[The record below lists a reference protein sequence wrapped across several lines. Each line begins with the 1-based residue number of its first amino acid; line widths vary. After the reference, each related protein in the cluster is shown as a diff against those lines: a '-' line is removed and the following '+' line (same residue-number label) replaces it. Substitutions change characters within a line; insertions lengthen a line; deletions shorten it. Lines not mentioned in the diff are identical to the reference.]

1 MKNKFLAVVSAIS
14 AVALVSGILVVT
26 ANAHIG
32 ASHSPYD
39 TTGPDLVS
47 ATLDGRD
54 GVTYCFDDDVAQE
67 GTTGNY
73 FISGY
78 DSDGELFA
86 DDVDLGSTDEC
97 VDVTFDT
104 NTANDTIEDF
114 TVAGVET
121 GDDIENRAG
130 DPGPEG
136 QQVVALDDSLAPDS
150 AEANSGTSTAAPD
163 LVSFEVHDGADTISY
178 FFDENLLCDGGEDWT
193 SFGFYDEDFDDPNTG
208 TPNSS
213 DSAPQYG
220 DSIETCDG
228 NELEVGFTG
237 TDVTEAEKV
246 FMDESGNGC
255 PAYDYWNCTDLQAE
269 GQVDGIPDLTDVERT
284 DDDTWTYSFDEDI
297 HDDTGDIDNTKFWL
311 TAEDG
316 SQTSATDC
324 DADESNTVECSFDG
338 DEYSESL
345 DSEFPGGS
353 VDECAVVTDEDAT
366 TDQGCNTVGDAPA
379 ALSDEGSGNTD
390 APDLEECDLG
400 DPADEV
406 GMFSYDERVDED
418 ATFNENDF
426 WLLDKDGEFIA
437 DGVDMDDVED
447 AVVSI
452 EFDEDDLTDAVACVS
467 GDAAVAD
474 YYGNTSIETT
484 VGAGTAESP
493 TPSTSVV
500 TSTST
505 STSTVTTGTGHT
517 PVTRKIATNL
527 TIRYDRD
534 AHAFK
539 GSVGSSRKKCQT
551 RRLVD
556 LHKKGAGTEGSDRSN
571 KKGNYLINKRNAN
584 GKFFTKVS
592 KKVFTAKNGD
602 TIVCKTDTSPTIK
615 V

>member
-1 MKNKFLAVVSAIS
+1 MKNRFLAVVSAIS

-32 ASHSPYD
+32 ASHSPYE

-54 GVTYCFDDDVAQE
+54 GVTYCFDDNVAEE
-67 GTTGNY
+67 GTAGEY
-73 FISGY
+73 FVTGY
-78 DSDGELFA
+78 DADGSLYA
-86 DDVDLGSTDEC
+86 DDVDLGTTDEC
-97 VDVTFDT
+97 VDATFDT
-104 NTANDTIEDF
+104 GTANDTIEDF
-114 TVAGVET
+114 TVAGVDT
-121 GDDIENRAG
+121 GDEIENRAG
-130 DPGPEG
+130 DPGVEAV
-136 QQVVALDDSLAPDS
+136 QVVALDDSLAPDS
-150 AEANSGTSTAAPD
+150 AEANNGTSTAAPD

-178 FFDENLLCDGGEDWT
+178 FFDENLSCDGSEDE
-193 SFGFYDEDFDDPNTG
+193 SLFGFYDSDFDDPNTG
-208 TPNSS
+208 TPDANNT
-213 DSAPQYG
+213 APEYG
-220 DSIETCDG
+220 DSIETCDE

-237 TDVTEAEKV
+237 TDVTDAEKV
-246 FMDESGNGC
+246 FYDESGNGD
-255 PAYDYWNCTDLQAE
+255 PAYDYYNNSDLQAE

-297 HDDTGDIDNTKFWL
+297 HDDSADIDFTKFWL
-311 TAEDG
+311 TNEDG
-316 SQTSATDC
+316 SQSQADDC

-338 DEYSESL
+338 DEYSESQ
-345 DSEFPGGS
+345 DFEFPSGS
-353 VDECAVVTDEDAT
+353 VDECAVVNDEDLAA
-366 TDQGCNTVGDAPA
+366 DQGCNTVGDAPA
-379 ALSDEGSGNTD
+379 AVSDEGSGNTD

-400 DPADEV
+400 LPEDEL
-406 GMFSYDERVDED
+406 GQFTYDERVDED
-418 ATFNENDF
+418 ATFDENDF

-452 EFDEDDLTDAVACVS
+452 EFDQDDLEDAVVCVS
-467 GDAAVAD
+467 DDAAVQD
-474 YYGNTSIETT
+474 YWGNTSIEAA

-517 PVTRKIATNL
+517 PVKRKIATNL

-539 GSVGSSRKKCQT
+539 GSVGSSKKKCQT
-551 RRLVD
+551 GRLVR
-556 LHKKGAGTEGSDRSN
+556 LHEKGQGVKGSDSSN
-571 KKGNYLINKRNAN
+571 KKGNYLINSRNAQ
-584 GKFFTKVS
+584 GKFFTEVA